1 MINRKAVITGA
12 NRGIGKSFALRC
24 AEEGYELLLIARNK
38 ELLNECLKQIT
49 EKYNV
54 KVVIIQADLS
64 KYEDVKAVISQ
75 ISEDT
80 SIEVLI
86 NNAGFAIPSFFAESD
101 IETQLDMVR
110 VHNEATLRL
119 TRAVLPVMKKNN
131 KGIIINVAS
140 TMAYIPFVAN
150 SVYCAS
156 KAFINVFSDV
166 LQREV
171 KGYGIVIQSLNPG
184 RTKTD
189 FRNTE
194 ALKMLKKLIQML
206 KRCLLMLLSIYHLV
220 NWVKN

>member
-64 KYEDVKAVISQ
+64 KYEDVKAVVSQ

-86 NNAGFAIPSFFAESD
+86 NNAGLHTFFFCG
-101 IETQLDMVR
+101 V
-110 VHNEATLRL
+110 
-119 TRAVLPVMKKNN
+119 
-131 KGIIINVAS
+131 
-140 TMAYIPFVAN
+140 
-150 SVYCAS
+150 
-156 KAFINVFSDV
+156 
-166 LQREV
+166 
-171 KGYGIVIQSLNPG
+171 GY
-184 RTKTD
+184 
-189 FRNTE
+189 
-194 ALKMLKKLIQML
+194 
-206 KRCLLMLLSIYHLV
+206 
-220 NWVKN
+220 